1 MQISVAFIHD
11 YCLLDLDNSSH
22 HTRPHLVIARS
33 KDEQLLMVNWLL
45 FSSSQNC

>member
-11 YCLLDLDNSSH
+11 NCLLDLDNSLH
-22 HTRPHLVIARS
+22 HTRRPHLVIARS

-45 FSSSQNC
+45 F